1 VRNDVTGP
9 SSGISTAFE
18 DWRAEEARV
27 DLVPDA
33 VDVRV
38 ERVDVRPGMF
48 AVSPKRRGVVG
59 CAIGSLMLELL
70 ATAPLSVYIHIFP
83 CLA

>member
-1 VRNDVTGP
+1 VAVVFCASPNTCATCVRNDVTGP

-27 DLVPDA
+27 DFVPEA

-48 AVSPKRRGVVG
+48 AVRP
-59 CAIGSLMLELL
+59 E
-70 ATAPLSVYIHIFP
+70 
-83 CLA
+83 

>member
-27 DLVPDA
+27 DFVPEA

-48 AVSPKRRGVVG
+48 AVRP
-59 CAIGSLMLELL
+59 E
-70 ATAPLSVYIHIFP
+70 
-83 CLA
+83 

>member
-27 DLVPDA
+27 DLVPEA

-48 AVSPKRRGVVG
+48 AVSPECRGVVG
-59 CAIGSLMLELL
+59 CAFSGLTLVLL